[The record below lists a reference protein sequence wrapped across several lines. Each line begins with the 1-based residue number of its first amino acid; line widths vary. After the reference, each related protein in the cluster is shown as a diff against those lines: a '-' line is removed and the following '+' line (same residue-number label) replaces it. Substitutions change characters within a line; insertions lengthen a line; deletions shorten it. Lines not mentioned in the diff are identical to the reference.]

1 MGKRHYQIDTR
12 VFAVF
17 FVAAMPFVAFGSFMV
32 VNMARASLEQSLGE
46 SFEQRAVETKLLVE
60 RYVGEQIVALHM
72 IGLDPEVG
80 SVLAGASKGPIPARL
95 REMLQVRPAWTLL
108 QVIDSTGRVVAA
120 SGGAAAL
127 LDAEVGWLRRLAQD
141 SSDRQAYV
149 GDIQTR
155 PGGATPVLALAY
167 PIRQPDGALLGALR
181 VLVDASDLYGVL
193 APVRIGRTGHALVV
207 RSSDGML
214 LASDES
220 QRMLREPYAGF
231 PSLSAAIQG
240 FPLAEQGELVFGKSG
255 GLHGHWSIPE
265 VRNRDDTGRE
275 VRIEPARLV
284 GYAPVDQ
291 VPGVKWTVI
300 VEQDLAEAVSPIV
313 GVTRYLWIHFIGVF
327 GTVILLALY
336 FSIKS
341 ESPVIDEQLHLHEE
355 HVSKGAAAG
364 QA

>member
-1 MGKRHYQIDTR
+1 MGKRRYQIDTR

-17 FVAAMPFVAFGSFMV
+17 FVVAMPFVAFGSFMV

-46 SFEQRAVETKLLVE
+46 SFEQRAIETKLLVE
-60 RYVGEQIVALHM
+60 RYVGEQIVALHL

-80 SVLAGASKGPIPARL
+80 SVLAGASKGPTPARL
-95 REMLQVRPAWTLL
+95 RQILQVRPAWTLL
-108 QVIDSTGRVVAA
+108 QVIDP
-120 SGGAAAL
+120 SGQVLAGSSGAAGVL
-127 LDAEVGWLRRLAQD
+127 GDEVGWLRRLAQD
-141 SSDRQAYV
+141 SSDRQAYI
-149 GDIQTR
+149 GEIRMR
-155 PGGATPVLALAY
+155 PGGATPVLELAY
-167 PIRQPDGALLGALR
+167 PIRQPDGSLLGALR

-207 RSSDGML
+207 RSSDGMV

-220 QRMLREPYAGF
+220 QRLLRQPYAGF

-240 FPLAEQGELVFGKSG
+240 FPLGEQGELVFGKPG
-255 GLHGHWSIPE
+255 RLRGHWSIPE
-265 VRNRDDTGRE
+265 LRGRDDAGRE
-275 VRIEPARLV
+275 VRIESARLV

-313 GVTRYLWIHFIGVF
+313 GVTRYLWIHFVGVF

-355 HVSKGAAAG
+355 HLPQGAVAG
-364 QA
+364 RA